1 MFGWRGCKGY
11 VGGFVI
17 VFFFQ
22 AEDGIRVLVR
32 SRGLG
37 DVYKRQGL
45 IIAAVLLSTL
55 FFKQTTS
62 AYYPWQRNVL
72 FGRGIQNSSVPI
84 LKGKILTKEYNSFY
98 EEVFDVI
105 KPYKKCC
112 YIVNYTR
119 DVVAFVMNDLP
130 RVQISPCLLYT
141 SPSPRDRT
149 RSRMPSSA

>member
-1 MFGWRGCKGY
+1 
-11 VGGFVI
+11 
-17 VFFFQ
+17 
-22 AEDGIRVLVR
+22 
-32 SRGLG
+32 
-37 DVYKRQGL
+37 
-45 IIAAVLLSTL
+45 
-55 FFKQTTS
+55 
-62 AYYPWQRNVL
+62 VL

-130 RVQISPCLLYT
+130 RVQISPV
-141 SPSPRDRT
+141 PIHGVDNI
-149 RSRMPSSA
+149 SRQVKSIEEKKAVILSFKKLDIPGYLTIFAKPWPVEIPWMGGGYLFVFAPERLTAGHEIYPDKEAK